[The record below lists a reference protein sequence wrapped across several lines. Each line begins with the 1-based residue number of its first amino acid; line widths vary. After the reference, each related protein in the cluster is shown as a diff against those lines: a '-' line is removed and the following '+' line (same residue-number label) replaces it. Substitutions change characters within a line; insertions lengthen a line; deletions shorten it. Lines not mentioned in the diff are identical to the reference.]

1 MAQQCKKHKKPR
13 EVIYERKMPNGAVF
27 SIVGCADCAAAAAAR
42 NGIDLKTEPKTEE
55 RTGNLRAI

>member
-27 SIVGCADCAAAAAAR
+27 SIVGCSDCAAAAMEK
-42 NGIDLKTEPKTEE
+42 NGIERKPSTSSEE